1 MNLLIHEIA
10 SKRLIELN
18 ILGRILRAIAL
29 LGCRSE
35 DERGRG
41 FGQCEFSQQSL
52 LHETCYLKDDALAPV
67 LESPQ
72 PPPTDVLQFHR
83 RVPDSEIPYFIG
95 ALVLVGIFVP
105 SPKLLVCSDAYTA
118 TPPGVDY
125 MEGSLLCALHRSL
138 LVEPSAFSLC
148 ADAARSRSD
157 VGREGLV
164 TGGRVIGCLLDSSAG

>member
-1 MNLLIHEIA
+1 MLIHEIA

-29 LGCRSE
+29 LSCRSE

-41 FGQCEFSQQSL
+41 FGQSEFSQQSL

-72 PPPTDVLQFHR
+72 LPPTDVLQFHR
-83 RVPDSEIPYFIG
+83 RVPENEIPDFIG
-95 ALVLVGIFVP
+95 ALVLAGIFVP

-125 MEGSLLCALHRSL
+125 MEGSLLCALHRSI

-157 VGREGLV
+157 VSREGLV
-164 TGGRVIGCLLDSSAG
+164 TGGCVIGSLLNSSAG